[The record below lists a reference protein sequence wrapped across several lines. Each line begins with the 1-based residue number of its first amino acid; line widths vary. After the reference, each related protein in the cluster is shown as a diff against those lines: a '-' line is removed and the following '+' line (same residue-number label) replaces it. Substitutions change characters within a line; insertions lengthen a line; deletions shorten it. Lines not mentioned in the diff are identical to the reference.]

1 MKRLAG
7 KTPFCR
13 DGGAKESPAGA
24 EASRCNCPA
33 AAYKD
38 AAFPPDLEM
47 YETLQKATLDKIFVL
62 MAEYAADSRTN
73 KIDLGVGVYKDAKNN
88 TPIMSAVKKA
98 EQRIHDAATTKTYK
112 GVVGNKEFS
121 AAIVD
126 LALGGA
132 VDKSRIRTVNGAGG
146 TGALMILMWV
156 LGRARPEGKI
166 YISDPSWPNHWPV
179 AENAN
184 LTPLTYP
191 YFDPKTRRVDFEA
204 MMRVI
209 DGLTSDDVL
218 LHGCCH
224 NPTGANLTPA
234 QWDRVA
240 ESLKRTGAFPLIDLA
255 YLGFGDGLEQDAYGV
270 RRVASAVPEC
280 MIAFSASKNF
290 GLYRE
295 RTGVAIAIAKDS
307 ASADIVSSQMQ
318 NIIRGTIS
326 QTPDH
331 GAEIVRVILEDPAL
345 RKEWEDE
352 LNQMRERMKRL
363 RVKLADTI
371 RHKSNSKDFDFIAEH
386 SGMFSLLG
394 LDPKVVEKLKLED
407 GVYMINDSRINVAG
421 IPEDRI
427 DELANYL
434 IAAAG

>member
-1 MKRLAG
+1 M
-7 KTPFCR
+7 F
-13 DGGAKESPAGA
+13 
-24 EASRCNCPA
+24 
-33 AAYKD
+33 
-38 AAFPPDLEM
+38 
-47 YETLQKATLDKIFVL
+47 ETLQKATLDKIFVL
-62 MAEYAADSRTN
+62 MAEYAADPRTN
-73 KIDLGVGVYKDAKNN
+73 KIDLGVGVYKDNKNN
-88 TPIMSAVKKA
+88 TPIMSAVRKA
-98 EQRIHDAATTKTYK
+98 EQRIHDKASTKTYK

-121 AAIVD
+121 SAVVQ
-126 LALGGA
+126 LALGGV
-132 VDKSRIRTVNGAGG
+132 VDNSRIRCVNGAGG
-146 TGALMILMWV
+146 TGALMILMFV
-156 LGRARPEGKI
+156 LGRARPKGNI
-166 YISDPSWPNHWPV
+166 YISDPSWPNHWPL

-184 LTPLTYP
+184 LVPRTYP
-191 YFDPKTRRVDFEA
+191 YFDPKTRSVDFEA
-204 MMRVI
+204 MMRVV
-209 DGLTSDDVL
+209 DTLTADDILL

-240 ESLKRTGAFPLIDLA
+240 ASLKKTGAFPLVDLA

-270 RRVASAVPEC
+270 RKIASTLPEC

-307 ASADIVSSQMQ
+307 ATADVVSSQMQ

-352 LNQMRERMKRL
+352 LNQMRERMQRL
-363 RVKLADTI
+363 RVKLAEAI
-371 RHKSNSKDFDFIAEH
+371 KRKSNSKDFDFIADH

-394 LDPKVVEKLKLED
+394 LPQDVVEKLKKD
-407 GVYMINDSRINVAG
+407 DAVYMINDSRINVAG
-421 IPEDRI
+421 IPEDRVE
-427 DELANYL
+427 ELADYL